1 MGRLYLASF
10 GASTGCPHGKTEAT
24 NAFDTEMDELT
35 WLLSAGTK
43 ALSLFKP
50 SRRKTRLT
58 VAGES
63 RSRRQSA
70 YPSSAG
76 GDAPGFALRR
86 REQDGLGTTN
96 EGGGTAEKMRVHDTA
111 PGGAMGRVRS
121 TTEGVS
127 TRLSAIGHCSR
138 VIDELFPPILQSRD
152 TAWILR
158 HTEQSRN
165 YWVKQLSKPS
175 VISLLGRLR
184 PMKTMRL
191 SRFSSFFHGL

>member
-1 MGRLYLASF
+1 ML
-10 GASTGCPHGKTEAT
+10 
-24 NAFDTEMDELT
+24 FDTEMDELT

-76 GDAPGFALRR
+76 GDAPGFALQRR
-86 REQDGLGTTN
+86 QQDGFGTN
-96 EGGGTAEKMRVHDTA
+96 EGGGTAEKMRPRYRCRQERWAACVRRRKGCRRGCRPSVIA
-111 PGGAMGRVRS
+111 P
-121 TTEGVS
+121 VS
-127 TRLSAIGHCSR
+127 LTSSSR
-138 VIDELFPPILQSRD
+138 QFFSPRD

-158 HTEQSRN
+158 SHTEQSRN